1 VLLSGTGGKNSLGR
15 RRIVTAGATGGG
27 RGQGGQRVPACERV
41 IVGCEELIRNKFSV
55 VQLYCTLWGFSKDGL
70 RMASG
75 WISAR
80 YRKMTSVGGRR

>member
-1 VLLSGTGGKNSLGR
+1 MGR

-55 VQLYCTLWGFSKDGL
+55 VQYTLGFQQRWPQDGL
-70 RMASG
+70 RMDFRQVPEDDVRWGS
-75 WISAR
+75 
-80 YRKMTSVGGRR
+80 